1 MDYMTLKEASE
12 KWGISTRMI
21 NYYCTEDRIP
31 GAVKMAT
38 VWLIPKKAEK
48 PIDRRYKNEVKTM
61 LHIAICDDDLI
72 LSKTLYQ
79 FIFETYRDIDLF
91 IDQYHSGEEFLNKVV
106 SSNKTYDLLLLD
118 IEMDK
123 ISGIAVAKELKKLS
137 PKTYIVFIT
146 SHDEFATVGYEV
158 SAFRYLVKPIK
169 KAKLIEAI
177 EAVKTELLSQKSIT
191 VQNREG
197 EYVIPISDI
206 LCLEAQNQDVL
217 IYTNEQQILHRGNLN
232 EYEQQLSK
240 DGFYRVHRSY
250 LVNMRFVK
258 SYSKID
264 VTLSGGL
271 VLPLSRLR
279 FKDFT
284 TYFREY
290 VKRTAR

>member
-1 MDYMTLKEASE
+1 
-12 KWGISTRMI
+12 
-21 NYYCTEDRIP
+21 
-31 GAVKMAT
+31 
-38 VWLIPKKAEK
+38 
-48 PIDRRYKNEVKTM
+48 M

-91 IDQYHSGEEFLNKVV
+91 IDQYASGEEFLNKII
-106 SSNKTYDLLLLD
+106 SSKKTYDLLLLE

-177 EAVKTELLSQKSIT
+177 EAVKTELLSRKSIT

-197 EYVIPISDI
+197 EYVVPVNDI
-206 LCLEAQNQDVL
+206 ICLEAQNQDVL
-217 IYTNEQQILHRGNLN
+217 IYTPEQKILYRGNLN

-240 DGFYRVHRSY
+240 NGFYRVHRSY
-250 LVNMRFVK
+250 LINMRFVK
-258 SYSKID
+258 SYSKTD
-264 VTLSGGL
+264 VTLNGGL

-284 TYFREY
+284 IYFREF

>member
-1 MDYMTLKEASE
+1 
-12 KWGISTRMI
+12 
-21 NYYCTEDRIP
+21 
-31 GAVKMAT
+31 
-38 VWLIPKKAEK
+38 
-48 PIDRRYKNEVKTM
+48 M

-206 LCLEAQNQDVL
+206 LCLEA
-217 IYTNEQQILHRGNLN
+217 
-232 EYEQQLSK
+232 
-240 DGFYRVHRSY
+240 
-250 LVNMRFVK
+250 
-258 SYSKID
+258 KIKM
-264 VTLSGGL
+264 
-271 VLPLSRLR
+271 
-279 FKDFT
+279 F
-284 TYFREY
+284 
-290 VKRTAR
+290 

>member
-1 MDYMTLKEASE
+1 
-12 KWGISTRMI
+12 
-21 NYYCTEDRIP
+21 
-31 GAVKMAT
+31 
-38 VWLIPKKAEK
+38 
-48 PIDRRYKNEVKTM
+48 M

-91 IDQYHSGEEFLNKVV
+91 IDQYDSGEEFLNKII

-169 KAKLIEAI
+169 KAKLVEAI
-177 EAVKTELLSQKSIT
+177 EAVKTELLSRKSIT

-197 EYVIPISDI
+197 EYVIPI
-206 LCLEAQNQDVL
+206 
-217 IYTNEQQILHRGNLN
+217 
-232 EYEQQLSK
+232 
-240 DGFYRVHRSY
+240 
-250 LVNMRFVK
+250 
-258 SYSKID
+258 
-264 VTLSGGL
+264 
-271 VLPLSRLR
+271 
-279 FKDFT
+279 
-284 TYFREY
+284 
-290 VKRTAR
+290 

>member
-1 MDYMTLKEASE
+1 
-12 KWGISTRMI
+12 
-21 NYYCTEDRIP
+21 
-31 GAVKMAT
+31 
-38 VWLIPKKAEK
+38 
-48 PIDRRYKNEVKTM
+48 M

-91 IDQYHSGEEFLNKVV
+91 IDQYHSGEELLNKIV
-106 SSNKTYDLLLLD
+106 SANKSYDLLLLD
-118 IEMDK
+118 IEMEK
-123 ISGIAVAKELKKLS
+123 LNGIDVAKKMKKLS

-177 EAVKTELLSQKSIT
+177 EAIKTELLSQKSIT
-191 VQNREG
+191 VHNRDG
-197 EYVIPISDI
+197 EYVIPISNI
-206 LCLEAQNQDVL
+206 LYFEAQNQDIL
-217 IYTNEQQILHRGNLN
+217 IYTSEQQLLHRGNLN
-232 EYEQQLSK
+232 DYEQQLSK
-240 DGFYRVHRSY
+240 DEFYRVHRSY

-258 SYSKID
+258 SYTKMD
-264 VTLSGGL
+264 VTLSGG
-271 VLPLSRLR
+271 VILPLSRLR

-284 TYFREY
+284 TFFREF

>member
-1 MDYMTLKEASE
+1 M
-12 KWGISTRMI
+12 
-21 NYYCTEDRIP
+21 
-31 GAVKMAT
+31 
-38 VWLIPKKAEK
+38 
-48 PIDRRYKNEVKTM
+48 M

-91 IDQYHSGEEFLNKVV
+91 IDQYHSGEEFLDKIVSTNK
-106 SSNKTYDLLLLD
+106 SYDLLLLD
-118 IEMDK
+118 IEMEK
-123 ISGIAVAKELKKLS
+123 LSGIDVAKKLKKLS

-177 EAVKTELLSQKSIT
+177 EAVKTELLSRKSIT

-197 EYVIPISDI
+197 EYVVPISDI
-206 LCLEAQNQDVL
+206 LYLESQNQDVL

-232 EYEQQLSK
+232 EYEQQLSE

-258 SYSKID
+258 SYSKMD
-264 VTLSGGL
+264 VTLNGGV

-279 FKDFT
+279 FKNFT
-284 TYFREY
+284 AYFREF